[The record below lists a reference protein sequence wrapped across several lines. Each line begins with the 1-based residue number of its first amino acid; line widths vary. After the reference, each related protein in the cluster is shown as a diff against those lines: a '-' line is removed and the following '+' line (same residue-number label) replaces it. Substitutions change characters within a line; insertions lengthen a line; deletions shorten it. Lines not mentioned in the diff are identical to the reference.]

1 MKNICRVLGVLL
13 AGAPLL
19 AGCVAFDA
27 FPKTPNLDRTFGDSV
42 REARMAQTL
51 NPDASKNTDPVLGID
66 GRAAREAYLNYQESF
81 REPSPAADVS
91 VGGSAG
97 GTGGGS
103 TGGGSRR

>member
-1 MKNICRVLGVLL
+1 MKNIYRVVGVLL
-13 AGAPLL
+13 AGSPLL
-19 AGCVAFDA
+19 AGCAALDA

-51 NPDASKNTDPVLGID
+51 NPEASKNTDPVLGID
-66 GRAAREAYLNYQESF
+66 GRTAREAYLNYQESF
-81 REPSPAADVS
+81 KQPAPAADVS
-91 VGGSAG
+91 VSGSAG